1 MLPAASRRA
10 TATRNMITHLRLHHF
25 VAGQLG
31 AGGQPQVLHRPAFG
45 GTIVQTFFN
54 HKTSRTGGD
63 NRGMH
68 IHILGICGT
77 FMGGVAALARE
88 AGHQVTGC
96 DAGVYPPMSDQLRT
110 LGIELIAGFG
120 AEQLSLKPDMFVV
133 GNVISRARLPDGTPK
148 FPLMEAI
155 LDAGLPYTSG
165 PQWLFEHVLQG
176 RHVLAVAGTH
186 GKTTT
191 TSMLA
196 WILECA
202 GLQPG
207 FLVGGVP
214 LNFGVSARLG
224 PSDSSRHAC
233 FVIEA
238 DEYDTAF
245 FDKRSKFVHYRPRT
259 AVLNNLEFDH
269 ADIFDN
275 LAAIER
281 QFHHL
286 VRTVPASGRVVVNG
300 AEASLRRVLE
310 MGCWSEQV
318 SFGESPAA
326 QNGEGAPCWRA
337 AGTPDDFD
345 VLQNNACVGHVSW
358 RLQGIHNQHN
368 ALAAIAAAQH
378 MGVSPQVA
386 AAALGSFENVKR
398 RMEVRG
404 TVLLAGGDVTVYDDF
419 AHHPSAI
426 ATTLDGLARQLAQS
440 KPPSRTPR
448 RILAVLE
455 PRSNT
460 MKLGTMKAQLAN
472 SLKAADLVFCH
483 SAGLDWDPCEPLA
496 ALGDRAQ
503 VADNIDALVRQVM
516 QVVQPGDTLVCMSN
530 GGFGGI
536 HGKLLAALQRKA
548 ELQP

>member
-1 MLPAASRRA
+1 
-10 TATRNMITHLRLHHF
+10 
-25 VAGQLG
+25 
-31 AGGQPQVLHRPAFG
+31 
-45 GTIVQTFFN
+45 
-54 HKTSRTGGD
+54 
-63 NRGMH
+63 MH

-88 AGHQVTGC
+88 AGHKVTGC
-96 DAGVYPPMSDQLRT
+96 DAGVYPPMSDQLRA
-110 LGIELIAGFG
+110 LGIDLIEGFG
-120 AEQLSLKPDMFVV
+120 AEQLSLKPDVFVI
-133 GNVISRARLPDGTPK
+133 GNVVSRVHNEDGTPK

-155 LDAGLPYTSG
+155 LDAGLPYISG
-165 PQWLFEHVLQG
+165 PQWLAENVLQG

-202 GLQPG
+202 GLKPG

-224 PSDSSRHAC
+224 EKY

-245 FDKRSKFVHYRPRT
+245 FDKRSKFVHYHPKT

-286 VRTVPASGRVVVNG
+286 VRTVPASGRVVYNG
-300 AEASLRRVLE
+300 FEASLQRVLD
-310 MGCWSEQV
+310 MGCWSERV
-318 SFGESPAA
+318 SFGGSSDVAA
-326 QNGEGAPCWRA
+326 NWMAEGS
-337 AGTPDDFD
+337 PDDFK
-345 VLQNNACVGHVSW
+345 VLSNKELLGQVIW
-358 RLQGIHNQHN
+358 RLQGVHNQNN

-378 MGVSPQVA
+378 VGVAPSVA
-386 AAALGSFENVKR
+386 ANALASFENVKR

-404 TVLLAGGDVTVYDDF
+404 VVALKGGEVTVYDDF

-426 ATTLDGLARQLAQS
+426 ATTLDGLKRQLS
-440 KPPSRTPR
+440 KAGSKS

-460 MKLGTMKAQLAN
+460 MKLGTMKAQLAD
-472 SLKAADLVFCH
+472 SLQHADLVFCH
-483 SAGLDWDPCEPLA
+483 SGGLGWDPREPLA
-496 ALGDRAQ
+496 VMGKRAQ
-503 VADNIDALVRQVM
+503 VADSIDELLSQVM
-516 QVVQPGDTLVCMSN
+516 QAVQAGDTLVCMSN

-536 HGKLLAALQRKA
+536 HGKLLAALQLKIN
-548 ELQP
+548 

>member
-1 MLPAASRRA
+1 
-10 TATRNMITHLRLHHF
+10 
-25 VAGQLG
+25 
-31 AGGQPQVLHRPAFG
+31 
-45 GTIVQTFFN
+45 
-54 HKTSRTGGD
+54 
-63 NRGMH
+63 MH

-88 AGHQVTGC
+88 AGHKVTGC
-96 DAGVYPPMSDQLRT
+96 DAGVYPPMSDQLRA
-110 LGIELIAGFG
+110 LGIDLIEGFG
-120 AEQLSLKPDMFVV
+120 AEQLSLKPDVFVI
-133 GNVISRARLPDGTPK
+133 GNVVSRVHNADGTPK

-155 LDAGLPYTSG
+155 LDAGLPYISG
-165 PQWLFEHVLQG
+165 PQWLAENVLQG

-202 GLQPG
+202 GLKPG

-224 PSDSSRHAC
+224 EHVTPTLPASRGSLPPEGAASSWGGPATKRSY

-245 FDKRSKFVHYRPRT
+245 FDKRSKFVHYRPKT

-286 VRTVPASGRVVVNG
+286 VRTVPATGRVVYNG
-300 AEASLRRVLE
+300 TEPSLKRVLD
-310 MGCWSEQV
+310 MGCWSERV
-318 SFGESPAA
+318 SFGGSSDVAA
-326 QNGEGAPCWRA
+326 NWTAEGS
-337 AGTPDDFD
+337 PDDFK
-345 VLQNNACVGHVSW
+345 VLSNKELLGEVIW
-358 RLQGIHNQHN
+358 RLQGIHNQNN

-378 MGVSPQVA
+378 VGVAPSVA
-386 AAALGSFENVKR
+386 AEALASFENVKR

-404 TVLLAGGDVTVYDDF
+404 VAAFKGGEVMVYDDF

-426 ATTLDGLARQLAQS
+426 ATTLDGLKRQLTKS
-440 KPPSRTPR
+440 SVMTSGKS

-460 MKLGTMKAQLAN
+460 MKLGTMKAQLAD
-472 SLKAADLVFCH
+472 SLRDADLVFCH
-483 SAGLDWDPCEPLA
+483 SGGLGWDPRESLA
-496 ALGDRAQ
+496 VMGNKAQ
-503 VADNIDALVRQVM
+503 VADSIDELLSQIM
-516 QVVQPGDTLVCMSN
+516 QAVQAGDTIVCMSN

-536 HGKLLAALQRKA
+536 HGKLLTALQEK
-548 ELQP
+548 QG

>member
-1 MLPAASRRA
+1 
-10 TATRNMITHLRLHHF
+10 
-25 VAGQLG
+25 
-31 AGGQPQVLHRPAFG
+31 
-45 GTIVQTFFN
+45 
-54 HKTSRTGGD
+54 
-63 NRGMH
+63 MH

-88 AGHQVTGC
+88 AGHTVTGC
-96 DAGVYPPMSDQLRT
+96 DAGVYPPMSDQLRA
-110 LGIELIAGFG
+110 LGIELIEGFG
-120 AEQLSLKPDMFVV
+120 AEQLALKPDMYVI
-133 GNVISRARLPDGTPK
+133 GNVVSRARISGGTADGTPK

-202 GLQPG
+202 GLKPG

-224 PSDSSRHAC
+224 DKY

-286 VRTVPASGRVVVNG
+286 IRSVPATGRVVVNG
-300 AEASLRRVLE
+300 TEASLQRVLD
-310 MGCWSEQV
+310 MGCWSETV
-318 SFGESPAA
+318 KFGTS
-326 QNGEGAPCWRA
+326 EGGDNTLWHAN
-337 AGTPDDFD
+337 GTPDDFD
-345 VLQNNACVGHVSW
+345 VLQNNELLGHVSW
-358 RLQGIHNQHN
+358 RLQGIHNQNN
-368 ALAAIAAAQH
+368 ALAAMAAAQH
-378 MGVSPQVA
+378 VGVSPQVA
-386 AAALGSFENVKR
+386 AEALASFQNVKR

-404 TVLLAGGDVTVYDDF
+404 TVNKVTVYDDF

-426 ATTLDGLARQLAQS
+426 ATTLDGLKRQLTQS
-440 KPPSRTPR
+440 HQQS

-460 MKLGTMKAQLAN
+460 MKLGTMKAQLAD
-472 SLKAADLVFCH
+472 SLQAADLVFCH
-483 SAGLDWDPCEPLA
+483 SGGLGWDPREPLA
-496 ALGDRAQ
+496 AMGNRAQ
-503 VADNIDALVRQVM
+503 VADSIEELVKQIM
-516 QVVQPGDTLVCMSN
+516 QAVKPGDTIVCMSN

-536 HGKLLAALQRKA
+536 HGKLLTALQSLA
-548 ELQP
+548 V